1 MPAQNPQNS
10 AAKKTDSYFQ
20 AALNAAATRTYRTA
34 ARFHLSCEDRDDL
47 HQELLLDLLVHAR
60 KFDQNKGSAGTFTG
74 VVSEYR
80 TADFLKDLKK
90 DRSRLIFCSTDEA
103 ANDPEP
109 PAGANLFAEN
119 VVPMWSEEYDHF
131 SVSATVHD
139 LETALA
145 FMTAEQR
152 ALFDLLE
159 LHQDLPDACKVS
171 GVSSATFYRRVA
183 DLQLHLRMFGFRSA
197 AGSPHVTSLRK
208 NPASAGKNIHTPR
221 FFAAAN

>member
-10 AAKKTDSYFQ
+10 AAKKAGSYFQ

-159 LHQDLPDACKVS
+159 LHQDLPDACKAS
-171 GVSSATFYRRVA
+171 GVSTATFYRRVA
-183 DLQLHLRMFGFRSA
+183 ALQLHLRMFGFRSA
-197 AGSPHVTSLRK
+197 AGSPHVTPLRK
-208 NPASAGKNIHTPR
+208 IPPTAGKNIHTPR

>member
-159 LHQDLPDACKVS
+159 LHQDLPDACKAS
-171 GVSSATFYRRVA
+171 GVSTATFYRRVA
-183 DLQLHLRMFGFRSA
+183 ALQLHLRMFGFRSA
-197 AGSPHVTSLRK
+197 AGSPHITPLRK